1 VGYTAYLSPSPQ
13 SPSPP
18 YPSHPQQV
26 SLKLRGGRLR
36 DASMKGRYAWDL
48 ILIIKEKQVK
58 MDERKGFKLIYSQ
71 EELEETAASSTLE
84 KRL

>member
-1 VGYTAYLSPSPQ
+1 
-13 SPSPP
+13 
-18 YPSHPQQV
+18 
-26 SLKLRGGRLR
+26 
-36 DASMKGRYAWDL
+36 MKGRYAWDL